1 MKLRNKILIV
11 IGLAWIVFLALTY
24 AGSNYFLLRSFLS
37 LEKDRADK
45 DLGRADQA
53 LDQFSYS
60 LFTYTSDWSHWN
72 DLYDFMQG
80 KNPSFVPNNLNMT
93 AFVNSTINLMSYWD
107 KEGKLVV
114 GTAVNTD
121 TAKYIGYQQGLEKYI
136 YPGSLLLD
144 RKDVKN
150 DIRGFILT
158 SDGIMMIAA
167 IAVTD
172 GDIIQPPLGASV
184 FGRLLSDKI
193 MQKIE
198 DATKLSL
205 NLYLVD
211 QIKNDPNLTKSFEAA
226 INSPNGHTNTPI
238 SETSLQGYTI
248 IKDIYDKPIGMFQ
261 MTSPRLIYMTGVKAI
276 HYYLISFF
284 ILGVLFSVIMLW
296 LLRILV
302 IKRLERLDK
311 DVSEISEN
319 NELSRRV
326 DESGS
331 DELSSV
337 SNKINHMMSIIEAS
351 QLKLEHRV
359 KERTQELQKTNVQLQ
374 QEIAER
380 KTVEKE
386 LIIHKEHL
394 VRLAHYDSLT
404 SLPNRVFF
412 SEMLNK
418 TLNHSRRHNKT
429 LAILFIDLDRFKNI
443 NDALGHPIGD
453 LVLKEV
459 ASRFSTVLRAG
470 DVLARL
476 GGDEFI
482 LLINDINHPKFAS
495 PIAEKLL
502 QLCAQ
507 SIKVGTH
514 EFFITTSIGI
524 CIFPGD
530 GDSLEDLLKNA
541 DMAMYKAKRSG
552 GGVFQY
558 YTKEMN
564 QEAHEHIKLEAS
576 LRKAINNNEFVLYY
590 QPKLNLS
597 DGSMMGVE
605 ALIRWESPE
614 LGMVSP
620 AKFIPLAEETGLIMQ
635 IGEWALREACRANKS
650 WQNQGY
656 KSISTAVN
664 LSPKQF
670 RHQDI
675 AQLVKTILS
684 ETGLNPELL
693 ELEITETAVMDN
705 VDAAI
710 NRLNAIKEMGVK
722 ITIDDFGTGYT
733 SISYL
738 KQFPVSVLKIDQSFI
753 KGVPDNQDD
762 VAITTAVIALA
773 HSLNMKVVAEG
784 VETPEQLQYL
794 ADHDCDMV
802 QGYYLSRPLPE
813 AKILLQLTKIDS
825 PSMEASS

>member
-1 MKLRNKILIV
+1 MKLRNKVL
-11 IGLAWIVFLALTY
+11 IGLGLVWILFLALTY
-24 AGSNYFLLRSFLS
+24 AGSNFFLMRSFLA

-45 DLGRADQA
+45 DLSRIDQA
-53 LDQFSYS
+53 LDQNNYS
-60 LFTYTSDWSHWN
+60 LYTYTADWAHWN
-72 DLYDFMQG
+72 DLYDFIRG
-80 KNPSFVPNNLNMT
+80 KNTSFVPNNINMV
-93 AFVNSTINLMSYWD
+93 AFVNSTINLMTYWNND
-107 KEGKLVV
+107 GKLIL
-114 GTAVNTD
+114 GTAVD
-121 TAKYIGYQQGLEKYI
+121 TEAGKYVSFPLGLEKYLF
-136 YPGSLLLD
+136 PESLLLN
-144 RKDVKN
+144 RKDTTK
-150 DIRGFILT
+150 DIRGYVLT
-158 SDGIMMIAA
+158 DKGIMMVTAA
-167 IAVTD
+167 TITD
-172 GDIIQPPLGASV
+172 GEKTQPPAGVAI
-184 FGRLLSDKI
+184 FGRLLSNNI
-193 MQKIE
+193 VQKIE
-198 DATKLSL
+198 EATKLDL
-205 NLYLVD
+205 RLYLVN
-211 QIKNDPNLTKSFEAA
+211 QINKDPRLIQPFDSISKSKD
-226 INSPNGHTNTPI
+226 GHFNAPI
-238 SETSLQGYTI
+238 SENTLQGFTL
-248 IKDIYDKPIGMFQ
+248 IKDINGQPIGMFQ
-261 MTSPRLIYMTGVKAI
+261 MTSPRAIYMSGLKAI
-276 HYYLISFF
+276 HYYLISFVLLG
-284 ILGVLFSVIMLW
+284 ILVSGLMLW
-296 LLRILV
+296 LLRILI

-326 DESGS
+326 DETGR

-337 SNKINHMMSIIEAS
+337 SKRINYMMSIIEAS

-359 KERTQELQKTNVQLQ
+359 HERTQELQKTNVQLQ
-374 QEIAER
+374 EEIAVR
-380 KTVEKE
+380 KTVEEE
-386 LIIHKEHL
+386 LIVHKEHL
-394 VRLAHYDSLT
+394 VRLAHYDNLT

-412 SEMLNK
+412 NEMLNK
-418 TLNHSRRHNKT
+418 ALNHARRHQKT
-429 LAILFIDLDRFKNI
+429 LALLFIDLDRFKNI

-453 LVLKEV
+453 LVLKEI
-459 ASRFSTVLRAG
+459 ATRFSTVLRAG

-482 LLINDINHPKFAS
+482 LLLGDIDDPKFAS
-495 PIAEKLL
+495 PVAEKLL

-507 SIKVGTH
+507 PIKVGTY
-514 EFFITTSIGI
+514 EFFLTTSIGI

-558 YTKEMN
+558 YTQEMDLA
-564 QEAHEHIKLEAS
+564 AHEHIKLEAS
-576 LRKAINNNEFVLYY
+576 LRKAIKNNEFVLYY

-650 WQNQGY
+650 WQKQGF
-656 KSISTAVN
+656 KPISTAVN

-675 AQLVKTILS
+675 AHLVKTILS
-684 ETGLNPELL
+684 ETELDPDFL

-710 NRLNAIKEMGVK
+710 NRLNDIQKMGVK

-753 KGVPDNQDD
+753 KGIPDNSNDL
-762 VAITTAVIALA
+762 AITIAVIALA

-784 VETPEQLQYL
+784 VETPEQLQFL

-825 PSMEASS
+825 PSVETSI

>member
-1 MKLRNKILIV
+1 MKLRNKVLIG
-11 IGLAWIVFLALTY
+11 IGLVWIAFLALTY
-24 AGSNYFLLRSFLS
+24 AGSNIFLIRSFLQ
-37 LEKDRADK
+37 LENDRADR
-45 DLGRADQA
+45 DLGRVDQA
-53 LDQFSYS
+53 LDQFDYS
-60 LFTYTSDWSHWN
+60 LYTYTSDWSHWN
-72 DLYDFMQG
+72 DLYEYMQG

-93 AFVNSTINLMSYWD
+93 AFVNSTINLMTYWD
-107 KEGKLVV
+107 KEGKLAV
-114 GTAVNTD
+114 GTAIDTD
-121 TAKYIGYQQGLEKYI
+121 KSQYMGYPKGLEQYI

-144 RKDVKN
+144 RKDVSK
-150 DIRGFILT
+150 DVRGYVLT
-158 SDGIMMIAA
+158 NKGVMMIAA
-167 IAVTD
+167 VAITD
-172 GDIIQPPLGASV
+172 GDKAQPPIGASI

-193 MQKIE
+193 VQKIE
-198 DATKLSL
+198 DTTKLSL
-205 NLYLVD
+205 KLYLVPD
-211 QIKNDPNLTKSFEAA
+211 IQKNPALEKMLKIISTNKSGHFNEPINEKNLE
-226 INSPNGHTNTPI
+226 
-238 SETSLQGYTI
+238 GYSV
-248 IKDIYDKPIGMFQ
+248 IKDINNKPIAMFQ
-261 MTSPRLIYMTGVKAI
+261 MISPRLIYLTGVEAI
-276 HYYLISFF
+276 HYYLISFV
-284 ILGVLFSVIMLW
+284 ILGVLFSILMLW
-296 LLRILV
+296 LLRILI
-302 IKRLERLDK
+302 IKRLEHLDK
-311 DVSEISEN
+311 DVSEISEK

-326 DESGS
+326 DARGS

-337 SNKINHMMSIIEAS
+337 SIRINHMLTIIEAA

-374 QEIAER
+374 QEIIER
-380 KTVEKE
+380 KSVEKE

-412 SEMLNK
+412 NEMLNK
-418 TLNHSRRHNKT
+418 ALNTAQRHKKT

-443 NDALGHPIGD
+443 NDALGHRMGD
-453 LVLKEV
+453 LVLKEI
-459 ASRFSTVLRAG
+459 AKRCSTVLRAG

-482 LLINDINHPKFAS
+482 LLVNDIPHAKYAS
-495 PIAEKLL
+495 PVAEKILK
-502 QLCAQ
+502 LCAEPVK
-507 SIKVGTH
+507 IETH

-530 GDSLEDLLKNA
+530 GESLEDLLKNA
-541 DMAMYKAKRSG
+541 DMAMYKAKRAG
-552 GGVFQY
+552 GGIFQY

-564 QEAHEHIKLEAS
+564 LEAHEHIKLEGA
-576 LRKAINNNEFVLYY
+576 LRKAINNNEFILYY
-590 QPKLNLS
+590 QPKLNLV
-597 DGSMMGVE
+597 DGNMMGVE
-605 ALIRWESPE
+605 ALIRWDSPE

-620 AKFIPLAEETGLIMQ
+620 MKFIPLAEETGLIMQ

-650 WQNQGY
+650 WQDQGY
-656 KSISTAVN
+656 SPISTAVN

-675 AQLVKTILS
+675 AQLVKNILA
-684 ETGLNPELL
+684 ETKLSPEYL

-705 VDAAI
+705 VDTAI
-710 NRLNAIKEMGVK
+710 NRLNDISNMGVK

-753 KGVPDNQDD
+753 KGVPENQDD

-784 VETPEQLQYL
+784 VETPEQMQYL

-813 AKILLQLTKIDS
+813 TKILLQLTKIDTLS
-825 PSMEASS
+825 TEPL